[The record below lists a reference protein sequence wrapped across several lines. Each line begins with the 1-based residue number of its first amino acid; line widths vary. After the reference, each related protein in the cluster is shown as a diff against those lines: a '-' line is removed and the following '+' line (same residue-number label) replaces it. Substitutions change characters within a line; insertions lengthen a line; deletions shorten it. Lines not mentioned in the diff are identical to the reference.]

1 MKFFKLADF
10 DIKVESNVIA
20 LSFVF
25 VEVLILNCDL
35 VFKSKFTGYIRKSY
49 YTQQQQTLYLINS
62 PNLHTSLFNI
72 WDITVSSR
80 WLCSISEADLIGI
93 GS

>member
-49 YTQQQQTLYLINS
+49 YTQQQQTLFIFDQQSKFTYFFIQYL
-62 PNLHTSLFNI
+62 
-72 WDITVSSR
+72 
-80 WLCSISEADLIGI
+80 
-93 GS
+93 